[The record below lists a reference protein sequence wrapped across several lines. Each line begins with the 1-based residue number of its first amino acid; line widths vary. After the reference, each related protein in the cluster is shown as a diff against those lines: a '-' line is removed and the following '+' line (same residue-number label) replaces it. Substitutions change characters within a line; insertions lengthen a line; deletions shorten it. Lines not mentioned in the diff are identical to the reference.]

1 MITLA
6 DIRHAASLLESSVLH
21 TPLLYSP
28 AFSKLSG
35 TNVYLKLENLQK
47 TGSFKIR
54 GAAYKIRA
62 RYDSI
67 GEKGVVAASAGNHAQ
82 GVALAARDAGLPAT
96 IVMPECVSLAKQE
109 ATLGYGAEV
118 VLHSQSVVEC
128 IEAAECLAA
137 SGGRMFIHPFDDY
150 DIIAGQGTVGLEII
164 EDLKNPDYLFV
175 PVGGGGLIAGVATAA
190 KALCPDVHIVGVQ
203 AAVCPSAAV
212 SCREGRRTCV
222 DAARSIADGI
232 TVREPG
238 EKTFPII
245 RDLVD
250 TVTLVTEDQIASAM
264 VHLLE
269 SGKVLAEGAGASPLA
284 ALLAGSVPVPE
295 GSNVVLVVSGGNVD
309 PLLIDRV
316 LRQGF
321 LWSGRIMRFTVWLD
335 DEPGSLA
342 RLLGLLTRMHANVL
356 DIHHARHE
364 RGMPISV
371 SRVKIELETRDHHHI
386 EEIREELCRA
396 GYLVAM
402 Q

>member
-1 MITLA
+1 MITA
-6 DIRHAASLLESSVLH
+6 IRHAASLLEESVLH

-28 AFSKLSG
+28 AFSALSG
-35 TNVYLKLENLQK
+35 ANVYLKLENLQK

-54 GAAYKIRA
+54 GAAYKIRV

-67 GEKGVVAASAGNHAQ
+67 GENGVVTASAGNHAQ
-82 GVALAARDAGLPAT
+82 GVALAARDAGLAAK

-118 VLHSQSVVEC
+118 ILHGQSVADC
-128 IEAAECLAA
+128 IDAAERIAA
-137 SGGRMFIHPFDDY
+137 LEGRMFIHPFDDY
-150 DIIAGQGTVGLEII
+150 DIIAGQGTVGLEIL
-164 EDLKNPDYLFV
+164 EDLNNPDYVFV
-175 PVGGGGLIAGVATAA
+175 PVGGGGLIAGVATAM

-203 AAVCPSAAV
+203 AAACPSAAV
-212 SCREGRRTCV
+212 SCRLGERTCV

-238 EKTFPII
+238 AKTFPII
-245 RDLVD
+245 RELVD
-250 TVTLVTEDQIASAM
+250 TVTLVSEDQIASAM
-264 VHLLE
+264 VRLLE

-284 ALLAGSVPVPE
+284 ALLSGSIPVPE

-342 RLLGLLTRMHANVL
+342 RLLELITRLHANVL

-371 SRVKIELETRDHHHI
+371 SRVKIELETRDTHHI

-396 GYLVAM
+396 GYRIAV